1 MMKKNQLLWLIAFLI
16 TLFSAYFQRI
26 TGPTYPISG
35 EVTLAKKIIEYKL
48 ERSHSSNKNLKIQ
61 IEVADENVIGNV
73 YWKRYKT
80 NDEWTVVNMIR
91 ENGKLIAEVPPQP
104 PAGKIEYRVELFQN
118 GSSVLIPEDE
128 AVVLRFKDDVP
139 ALFLIPHVLF
149 IFLAMLFSARS
160 GLEYFN
166 SVKNYNRLVNWT
178 LVLLIL
184 GGFIFGPI
192 VQYYAFGD
200 WWTGFPFGYDLTD
213 NKTLIALIF
222 WLIAFYKMKKSQ
234 NYEKW
239 ILIAAIVML
248 VIFLIPHSLLGS
260 ELDYSKLNE

>member
-1 MMKKNQLLWLIAFLI
+1 MMKKNQLLWLLAFLI
-16 TLFSAYFQRI
+16 TIFSAYFQRI

-35 EVTLAKKIIEYKL
+35 EVSLAKKIIEYKL
-48 ERSHSSNKNLKIQ
+48 DRSHSSNRNLKIQ
-61 IEVADENVIGNV
+61 IKVDDENILGNV

-80 NDEWTVVNMIR
+80 DDEWTVVNMIR
-91 ENGKLIAEVPPQP
+91 ENDKLIAEIPPQP

-118 GSSVLIPEDE
+118 GSSALIPEDE

-139 ALFLIPHVLF
+139 ALFLIPHIIF

-178 LVLLIL
+178 LVFLLL

-260 ELDYSKLNE
+260 ELDYSKLNR

>member
-1 MMKKNQLLWLIAFLI
+1 MKKNQLLWLIAFLI

-91 ENGKLIAEVPPQP
+91 ENDKLIAEIPPQP

-139 ALFLIPHVLF
+139 ALFLIPHIIF

-200 WWTGFPFGYDLTD
+200 WWSGFPFGYDLTD

-260 ELDYSKLNE
+260 ELDYSKLSE